1 MNGTA
6 STTGATP
13 VADRRLLRCLSIAA
27 FCIIGAAAAGADGAA
42 VVASTEWTAAFARA
56 AGIGE
61 IGVLAPAA
69 SRHPAEYQLRPSDL
83 RAVADA
89 SALIFAGYEAMAARL
104 QELAPPDAAVVRIDT
119 DYSLATLRRSLAALQ
134 TAGGTPAAAAGS
146 LRAIAEE
153 YAAWRAE
160 LAARGLA
167 GAPALVHRFQEPL
180 ARELGF
186 DVAGVFG
193 PLPPQAGAIAA
204 LAEPPVALIID
215 NHHNAVAAPL
225 AELHAP
231 APVVAFLNFPGAAGT
246 ETLLDVVRHNRRLLT
261 AALDG

>member
-1 MNGTA
+1 MSRHA
-6 STTGATP
+6 
-13 VADRRLLRCLSIAA
+13 VAGGRRLPRLRYLLLAA
-27 FCIIGAAAAGADGAA
+27 WIGCAAAAGADGGAA
-42 VVASTEWTAAFARA
+42 VASTEWTAAFARA
-56 AGIGE
+56 AGIPE
-61 IGVLAPAA
+61 VTVLAPAA

-83 RAVADA
+83 RAVAAAD
-89 SALIFAGYEAMAARL
+89 ALIFAGYEAMAARL
-104 QELAPPDAAVVRIDT
+104 RELAPKDATVLRIDT
-119 DYSLATLRRSLAALQ
+119 DYSLATLRRSLDALQ
-134 TAGGTPAAAAGS
+134 AAGGTPASAAAN

-153 YAAWRAE
+153 YAAWRSE

-186 DVAGVFG
+186 DAVATFG
-193 PLPPQAGAIAA
+193 PLPPQAAA
-204 LAEPPVALIID
+204 LASLAEAEVALIID

-225 AELHAP
+225 AEIHAP

-246 ETLLDVVRHNRRLLT
+246 ATLLDVVRHNRRLLA

>member
-1 MNGTA
+1 MSRPA
-6 STTGATP
+6 AAGALRFP
-13 VADRRLLRCLSIAA
+13 RLRHLLLAA
-27 FCIIGAAAAGADGAA
+27 WIGCAAAAGADGGA

-56 AGIGE
+56 AGIVE
-61 IGVLAPAA
+61 VTVLAPAA

-83 RAVADA
+83 RAVAAAD
-89 SALIFAGYEAMAARL
+89 ALIFAGYEAMAARL
-104 QELAPPDAAVVRIDT
+104 RELALKDATVLRIDT

-134 TAGGTPAAAAGS
+134 AAGGTTEAAVAN
-146 LRAIAEE
+146 LRMIAEE

-160 LAARGLA
+160 LAARDLA

-186 DVAGVFG
+186 DVVAVFG
-193 PLPPQAGAIAA
+193 PLPPQAAA
-204 LAEPPVALIID
+204 LASLAEAEVALIID

-225 AELHAP
+225 AEMHAP
-231 APVVAFLNFPGAAGT
+231 ARAVAFLNFPGAAGT
-246 ETLLDVVRHNRRLLT
+246 ATLLDVVRHNRRLLT

>member
-1 MNGTA
+1 MSRPA
-6 STTGATP
+6 AAGALRFP
-13 VADRRLLRCLSIAA
+13 RLRYLLLAA
-27 FCIIGAAAAGADGAA
+27 WIGCAAAAGADGGA

-56 AGIGE
+56 AGIVE
-61 IGVLAPAA
+61 VTVLAPAA

-83 RAVADA
+83 RAVAAADA
-89 SALIFAGYEAMAARL
+89 LVFAGYEAMADRL
-104 QELAPPDAAVVRIDT
+104 QELARQEATVVRIDT
-119 DYSLATLRRSLAALQ
+119 DYSLATLRRSLAALHA
-134 TAGGTPAAAAGS
+134 AGGTPVSTETS

-186 DVAGVFG
+186 DVVATFG
-193 PLPPQAGAIAA
+193 PLPPQAAA
-204 LAEPPVALIID
+204 LASLADAEVALIID

-225 AELHAP
+225 AEMHAP

-246 ETLLDVVRHNRRLLT
+246 TTLLDVVRHNRGLL
-261 AALDG
+261 AATLDG

>member
-1 MNGTA
+1 MKRHA
-6 STTGATP
+6 
-13 VADRRLLRCLSIAA
+13 VAGGRRLPRLRDLLLAA
-27 FCIIGAAAAGADGAA
+27 WIGCAAAAGADGGA

-56 AGIGE
+56 AGIADVT
-61 IGVLAPAA
+61 VLAPAG

-83 RAVADA
+83 LAVAAADA
-89 SALIFAGYEAMAARL
+89 VVLAGYEAMAARL
-104 QELAPPDAAVVRIDT
+104 PELARQAATVLRIDT
-119 DYSLATLRRSLAALQ
+119 DYSLATLRRSLDALQ
-134 TAGGTPAAAAGS
+134 AAGGTPAASAAS

-167 GAPALVHRFQEPL
+167 GAPALVHRFQEAL

-186 DVAGVFG
+186 DVVATFG
-193 PLPPQAGAIAA
+193 PLPPQAAA
-204 LAEPPVALIID
+204 LASLADAEVALIID

-225 AELHAP
+225 TEIHAP
-231 APVVAFLNFPGAAGT
+231 ATVAALLNFPGASGT
-246 ETLLDVVRHNRRLLT
+246 ATLLDVVRHNRGLLA

>member
-1 MNGTA
+1 MSRHA
-6 STTGATP
+6 
-13 VADRRLLRCLSIAA
+13 VAGGGRLSRLRYLLLVAG
-27 FCIIGAAAAGADGAA
+27 IGCAAAAGADGGA

-56 AGIGE
+56 AGIPE
-61 IGVLAPAA
+61 VTVLAPAA

-83 RAVADA
+83 RAVAA
-89 SALIFAGYEAMAARL
+89 AGALIFAGYEAMAARL
-104 QELAPPDAAVVRIDT
+104 QELAPKDASVLRIDT

-134 TAGGTPAAAAGS
+134 VAGGATEAAAAN

-186 DVAGVFG
+186 DVVAVFG
-193 PLPPQAGAIAA
+193 PLPPQAAA
-204 LAEPPVALIID
+204 LASLAEAEVVLIID

-225 AELHAP
+225 AEIHAP
-231 APVVAFLNFPGAAGT
+231 APVAAFLNFPGAAGT
-246 ETLLDVVRHNRRLLT
+246 ATLLDVVLHNRGLLA

>member
-1 MNGTA
+1 MSALGQ
-6 STTGATP
+6 
-13 VADRRLLRCLSIAA
+13 RLRCLLLAA
-27 FCIIGAAAAGADGAA
+27 WIGSVAVAGADDVA

-56 AGIGE
+56 AGVPE
-61 IGVLAPAA
+61 VAVLAPAA

-83 RAVADA
+83 RAVAGA
-89 SALIFAGYEAMAARL
+89 EALIFAGYEAMATRL
-104 QELAPPDAAVVRIDT
+104 QELAGPEATVLRIDT
-119 DYSLATLRRSLAALQ
+119 DYSLATLRRSLEALH
-134 TAGGTPAAAAGS
+134 AVGGTPAATAAS

-167 GAPALVHRFQEPL
+167 GAPVLVHRFQEPL

-186 DVAGVFG
+186 EVVAIFG
-193 PLPPQAGAIAA
+193 PLPPQAAAIAS
-204 LAEPPVALIID
+204 LAKAEVALIID

-225 AELHAP
+225 AEVHAP

-246 ETLLDVVRHNRRLLT
+246 AALLDVVSHNRRLL
-261 AALDG
+261 AEALDG

>member
-1 MNGTA
+1 MSGHTV
-6 STTGATP
+6 TG
-13 VADRRLLRCLSIAA
+13 VRLLRRLRYLLLALWLASAV
-27 FCIIGAAAAGADGAA
+27 AAGADGGA

-56 AGIGE
+56 AGIAE
-61 IGVLAPAA
+61 VTVLAPAA

-83 RAVADA
+83 RAVAAAD
-89 SALIFAGYEAMAARL
+89 ALIFAGYEAMAARL
-104 QELAPPDAAVVRIDT
+104 RELARQEATVVRIDT

-134 TAGGTPAAAAGS
+134 AAGGAPAAAAAS

-167 GAPALVHRFQEPL
+167 GAPVLVHRFQEPL

-186 DVAGVFG
+186 DVAATFG
-193 PLPPQAGAIAA
+193 PLPPQAATLAA
-204 LAEPPVALIID
+204 LAEKEVALIID

-225 AELHAP
+225 AEIHAP
-231 APVVAFLNFPGAAGT
+231 APVAALLNFPGAAGT
-246 ETLLDVVRHNRRLLT
+246 ATLLDVVRHNRRLLA
-261 AALDG
+261 AALDR

>member
-1 MNGTA
+1 MSRPA
-6 STTGATP
+6 VAGA
-13 VADRRLLRCLSIAA
+13 RLFPRLRYLLIVSWMGC
-27 FCIIGAAAAGADGAA
+27 AAAAGADGGS

-56 AGIGE
+56 AGISE
-61 IGVLAPAA
+61 VTVLAPAA

-83 RAVADA
+83 RAVAAAD
-89 SALIFAGYEAMAARL
+89 ALIFAGYEAMATRM
-104 QELAPPDAAVVRIDT
+104 QELAPKDATVLRIDT

-134 TAGGTPAAAAGS
+134 PAGGTTEAAATS

-186 DVAGVFG
+186 EVVATFG
-193 PLPPQAGAIAA
+193 PLPPQAAA
-204 LAEPPVALIID
+204 LASLAEAEVALIID
-215 NHHNAVAAPL
+215 NHHNAVAVPL
-225 AELHAP
+225 AEMHAP
-231 APVVAFLNFPGAAGT
+231 APVAAFLNFPGAAGT
-246 ETLLDVVRHNRRLLT
+246 ATLLDVVRHNRRLLT
-261 AALDG
+261 GVLDE